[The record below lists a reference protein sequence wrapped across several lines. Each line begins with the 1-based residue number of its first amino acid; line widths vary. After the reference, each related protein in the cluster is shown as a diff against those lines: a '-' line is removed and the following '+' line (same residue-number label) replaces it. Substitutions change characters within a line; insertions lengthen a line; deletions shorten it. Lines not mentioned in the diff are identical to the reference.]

1 MNLKVNR
8 SSGSNHSLYI
18 HLHPYLLPV
27 WNAYQERSAGLS
39 PPAATGPAQPPTAA
53 PGPASLFPSEAQARW
68 AKRQWEPVPAST
80 WGPGRPCAPSV
91 LPLGYPLHVQSPA
104 APQGGGPARLRGDGC
119 LLFLPSFLFSLSL
132 CLLFNSPLHLYTL
145 PGLCV
150 SMWHKEIWPLDLAW
164 PETGTHVDCGPGW
177 KPLSRRLL
185 PENDSDC
192 TKSSSSLFR
201 PALQKWL
208 HWLCSACR
216 V

>member
-1 MNLKVNR
+1 MDLKVNR

-27 WNAYQERSAGLS
+27 WNAYQEHSAGLS
-39 PPAATGPAQPPTAA
+39 PPAATGSVQPPTAA

-68 AKRQWEPVPAST
+68 AERQWEPVPAST

-104 APQGGGPARLRGDGC
+104 APQGGGPASLRGDGC

-132 CLLFNSPLHLYTL
+132 CLLFNSPLHLYTQ

-150 SMWHKEIWPLDLAW
+150 SMWQKEIWPLDLAW

-177 KPLSRRLL
+177 EPLSCRLL
-185 PENDSDC
+185 PENDSD
-192 TKSSSSLFR
+192 LY
-201 PALQKWL
+201 
-208 HWLCSACR
+208 
-216 V
+216 